1 MIGWFFGIIFEKK
14 FLKKIIFYLDDRDRG
29 WKWGDWF
36 THNFWDFVLDIFAV
50 NHVLELKLI
59 NDD

>member
-1 MIGWFFGIIFEKK
+1 MIGWFFGIIFEEN
-14 FLKKIIFYLDDRDRG
+14 FFYLDDRDRG